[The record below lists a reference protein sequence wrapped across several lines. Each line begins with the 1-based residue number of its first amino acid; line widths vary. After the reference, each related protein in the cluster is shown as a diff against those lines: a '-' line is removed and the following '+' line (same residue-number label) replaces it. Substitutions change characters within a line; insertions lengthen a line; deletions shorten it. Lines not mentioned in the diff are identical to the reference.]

1 MYMCVCMCM
10 RVCVC
15 VTPWL
20 RTKIGYTYQVLLYAV
35 QCLISIH
42 HRLLPPPPPLSSPSS
57 VNTIAY
63 IVAVT
68 GRSYRRSLR

>member
-1 MYMCVCMCM
+1 MYMCVCICM

-42 HRLLPPPPPLSSPSS
+42 HRILPPPPPSPPPP
-57 VNTIAY
+57 
-63 IVAVT
+63 
-68 GRSYRRSLR
+68 R